1 MIWIKSVYYL
11 TAIKWPQRVHAYPD
25 DEHDNGRV
33 SAMRETHKLWVVVAD
48 GKRAQAYQL
57 ARVERMP
64 TPFRPP
70 GAGPQRV
77 LQPVPGA
84 HWEAP
89 EPDHAV
95 RHRLGSV
102 FALFAQVHDRALAE
116 GASGHAKKHFII
128 DVAQR
133 LKVALA
139 QRACEELVLVMPS
152 RLMGILRAE
161 LNGEAN
167 GKIFAV
173 VPKDLVKCTPSE
185 LLKHLEDV
193 LPPDLSPVP
202 A

>member
-11 TAIKWPQRVHAYPD
+11 TAIKWSQRVHAYPD
-25 DEHDNGRV
+25 DEQDNNGRV
-33 SAMRETHKLWVVVAD
+33 NAMRETHKLWVVVAD

-64 TPFRPP
+64 TPFR
-70 GAGPQRV
+70 
-77 LQPVPGA
+77 
-84 HWEAP
+84 EAP

-116 GASGHAKKHFII
+116 GASSHAKKHFII

-167 GKIFAV
+167 GRIFAV